1 MNRVF
6 IPMSTDNTQKILT
19 GEKTTTT
26 RSKKANE
33 QIGMFVDETC
43 VTSFNGT
50 DFFITN
56 RGLLNIEEAGGKD
69 KMLVSEAF
77 GEEGPMFK
85 QTKEWLDGIG
95 KLYVYDIKKLDE
107 SF

>member
-6 IPMSTDNTQKILT
+6 IPMSTDNIQKILN

-26 RSKKANE
+26 RSKRSSE
-33 QIGMFVDETC
+33 QIGMFVGETC

-56 RGLLNIEEAGGKD
+56 RGLLNIEEAGGKE
-69 KMLVSEAF
+69 KMLMSEAF
-77 GEEGPMFK
+77 GENGPMFK
-85 QTKEWLDGIG
+85 QTVEWLDGIG
-95 KLYVYDIKKLDE
+95 KLYVYDINKLDE